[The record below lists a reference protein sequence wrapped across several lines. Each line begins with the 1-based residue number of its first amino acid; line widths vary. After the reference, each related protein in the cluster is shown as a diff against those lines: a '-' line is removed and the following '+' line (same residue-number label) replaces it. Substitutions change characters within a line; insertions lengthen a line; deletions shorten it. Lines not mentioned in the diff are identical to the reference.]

1 MLQAIKQQAL
11 VNEQGRL
18 EIISPELPKGKMVE
32 VVIFIDQEQ
41 INTTDYLL
49 STAANEAHLN
59 KALQDI
65 ENKDGYV
72 YIDVEQLVDSKEF
85 IMSGYSETKLSN
97 LVTELSQAEIKL
109 LKSLI
114 EQRERKE
121 APKTN
126 PKLFDELGLV
136 GGWQVDDASL
146 SQNYKQVLT
155 EQLKAKHGHS

>member
-1 MLQAIKQQAL
+1 MSDK
-11 VNEQGRL
+11 V
-18 EIISPELPKGKMVE
+18 
-32 VVIFIDQEQ
+32 
-41 INTTDYLL
+41 
-49 STAANEAHLN
+49 
-59 KALQDI
+59 
-65 ENKDGYV
+65 
-72 YIDVEQLVDSKEF
+72 LVDSKEF

-121 APKTN
+121 ALQTN

-136 GGWQVDDASL
+136 GGWQVDDANL

>member
-1 MLQAIKQQAL
+1 
-11 VNEQGRL
+11 
-18 EIISPELPKGKMVE
+18 
-32 VVIFIDQEQ
+32 
-41 INTTDYLL
+41 
-49 STAANEAHLN
+49 
-59 KALQDI
+59 
-65 ENKDGYV
+65 
-72 YIDVEQLVDSKEF
+72 
-85 IMSGYSETKLSN
+85 MSGYSETKLSN
-97 LVTELSQAEIKL
+97 LVTELSQAEIQL

-136 GGWQVDDASL
+136 GGWQVDDANL